1 MVLMGAWGRKVAA
14 TMADEASLKLASP
27 MAWASTRAGP
37 HKCASSAALHMHMSD
52 PWGSLVSMATAL
64 VSQVHSRA

>member
-14 TMADEASLKLASP
+14 AMAEEASLKLASP

-37 HKCASSAALHMHMSD
+37 HRCASSAILHTRMLD
-52 PWGSLVSMATAL
+52 
-64 VSQVHSRA
+64 

>member
-1 MVLMGAWGRKVAA
+1 MVLMGACGRKVAA
-14 TMADEASLKLASP
+14 AIADEACLKLGSP

-37 HKCASSAALHMHMSD
+37 HKCASSAALHMHLSD

-64 VSQVHSRA
+64 VSPVHSWA